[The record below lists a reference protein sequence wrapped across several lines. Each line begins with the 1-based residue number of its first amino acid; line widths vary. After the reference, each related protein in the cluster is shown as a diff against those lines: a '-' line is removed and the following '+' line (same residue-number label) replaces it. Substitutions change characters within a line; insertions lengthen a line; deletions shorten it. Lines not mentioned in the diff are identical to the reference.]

1 MKNEPDRTFLI
12 SVHPRWASAFFLSH
26 NPKVIELRKSSFGAS
41 LKTGDSIVIYA
52 TMPTAEIIGIVQFV
66 KRELLPIEQLW
77 EKSEQGKL
85 AKVSRAQ
92 FDAYYAN
99 QESGIG
105 VWVSAAELFPSQE
118 SPFQNSAEIWSA
130 LAATAANSAIE
141 RRSNFCTSYNRP
153 LHFSCISK
161 RYAVRDDFT
170 V

>member
-105 VWVSAAELFPSQE
+105 VWVSAPELFPSQIAL
-118 SPFQNSAEIWSA
+118 PKLRQNFGQRWQPPQQLQRLSDEQRA
-130 LAATAANSAIE
+130 LL
-141 RRSNFCTSYNRP
+141 C
-153 LHFSCISK
+153 
-161 RYAVRDDFT
+161 
-170 V
+170 